1 VTLTILVALIA
12 QKLRRAM
19 MKPPFDHDFS
29 DKVMRVLFLIGLI
42 VVALDVLIWRP

>member
-1 VTLTILVALIA
+1 VTLTILVARTV

-19 MKPPFDHDFS
+19 MKPPFDHDEW
-29 DKVMRVLFLIGLI
+29 DTLMRVTFLIGLI